1 MRFRVYMAMSL
12 DGFIADADGDVAWLD
27 PYFDEDYGYASF
39 IAGIGCAVMG
49 RVTYEQVRGFGEW
62 PYEGFDVHVLA
73 GSPPLD
79 LPPSV
84 HAWSGTPAE
93 LARELEAHGP
103 EGDCWVV
110 GGGRTIRAFDRI
122 GRIDELQLFVMPV
135 LLGDGVPLFPTPYP
149 ASALTLISVTRW
161 ENGVVGLRY
170 GKDDGDS
177 INDGEEPEDVS

>member
-1 MRFRVYMAMSL
+1 MRFRVYMAVSL

-39 IAGIGCAVMG
+39 VAGIGCAVMG

-73 GSPPLD
+73 GSPPTD

-84 HAWSGTPAE
+84 HAWTGTPGE
-93 LARELEAHGP
+93 LARELEAAGS

-110 GGGRTIRAFDRI
+110 GGGRTIRSF
-122 GRIDELQLFVMPV
+122 GELGLIDEYQLFVMPV
-135 LLGDGVPLFPTPYP
+135 LLGTGVRLFPTPYP
-149 ASALTLISVTRW
+149 DSRLILRSVARW

-170 GKDDGDS
+170 GTTYAE
-177 INDGEEPEDVS
+177 DGEEAEDVS